1 MNSIQIMIV
10 EDDMIIAADI
20 SMQLTQLGYGVM
32 GIFPRA
38 EDAMRQLEHLR
49 PDILLLDIQL
59 KGSMDGIELA
69 SAIQQQH
76 PVPIIYLTANADR
89 PTFERAKA
97 TKPLAFIAKPFDQ
110 DDLERTLELVADR
123 LRDQND
129 SGENGQAEE
138 EMYKLDDRI
147 FIKQRQRMVKL
158 FIREICYVAADR
170 NYCQVF
176 TSNHEYLLSIS
187 LGQFEDRLRA
197 PSFIRVHRSYLV
209 NVSKIDEL
217 ADNGST
223 IIIGSAQIP
232 VSKSYQEGLMNRL
245 KLF

>member
-1 MNSIQIMIV
+1 MDPIQIMIV

-38 EDAMRQLEHLR
+38 EDALRQLEHQR

-59 KGSMDGIELA
+59 KGSMDGIQLA
-69 SAIQQQH
+69 TTIQEQY
-76 PVPIIYLTANADR
+76 PLPIIYLTANTDR
-89 PTFERAKA
+89 PTFDRAKS

-110 DDLERTLELVADR
+110 EDLERTLELVADR
-123 LRDQND
+123 LTESSESPPDQP
-129 SGENGQAEE
+129 EE
-138 EMYKLDDRI
+138 EVYTLDDRI

-158 FIREICYVAADR
+158 YIRDICYVSADR
-170 NYCQVF
+170 NYCKVF
-176 TSNHEYLLSIS
+176 TDNQEYLLSIS
-187 LGQFEDRLRA
+187 LGQFEEKLRM

-209 NVSKIDEL
+209 NVPKIDEL
-217 ADNGST
+217 ADNCSSLV
-223 IIIGSAQIP
+223 IGKAHIP
-232 VSKSYQEGLMNRL
+232 VSKTFQEDLINRL